1 MNDGRNF
8 DLLVARAF
16 SLGLHFLHV
25 PVSLLL
31 LVFGW
36 VGVFGNGP
44 VHYLLALA
52 PPYSA
57 NGVRMGEMIGWGL
70 G

>member
-1 MNDGRNF
+1 MNDCRDF
-8 DLLVARAF
+8 DLLVAKAF

-31 LVFGW
+31 VML
-36 VGVFGNGP
+36 VGVG
-44 VHYLLALA
+44 YLAMGLSITFRSR

-57 NGVRMGEMIGWGL
+57 NGVRMGKMIGWGL